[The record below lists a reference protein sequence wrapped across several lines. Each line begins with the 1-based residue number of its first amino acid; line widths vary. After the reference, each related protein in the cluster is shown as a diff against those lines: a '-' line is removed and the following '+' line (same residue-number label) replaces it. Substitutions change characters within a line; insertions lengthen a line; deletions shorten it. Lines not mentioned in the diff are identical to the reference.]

1 MNLPFYFLCAIIVF
15 LGTVSPARAYL
26 DPGSGSFIFQLVLGA
41 ILGALVTLRLTFS
54 RVKRFFVAR
63 FSRKHNDQPRQ

>member
-1 MNLPFYFLCAIIVF
+1 MFFFLCAVVVF
-15 LGTVSPARAYL
+15 IGTASPARAYL

-54 RVKRFFVAR
+54 KVKRLLITVFN
-63 FSRKHNDQPRQ
+63 RKRNDRPGP